1 MIGGIGGICG
11 IKRSRGGRDLLGVD
25 QGDGF
30 GSVHLD
36 KEVLKRDVSKDL
48 PRRFGY
54 QGVVGTIWRWFVR
67 RSVIQI
73 LILCLNRISI
83 SQMGYKGHHVQR
95 SGLGRI
101 RYWLELVLIPG
112 EKLFVC
118 LVSSNHVQRQVLVQ
132 SQLLIWSFLT
142 LLLCSIHITL
152 VSTGL
157 SFTANFGRCSLR
169 IHCIDQ
175 QIWRIRLMGLCFWFL
190 FCSSVSWILIFYHL
204 IGQAKTGKFMLIF
217 LWHEAGMDVLSL
229 VKIYICLA
237 GPIGLKLGLKF
248 GSYWFRDLV
257 IYGSQKAQ
265 KCYGVLL
272 RIGMDMVLHHNHV
285 SIYLWSLCHD
295 LQLFLT
301 IRTVQWMWFWIGS
314 SGLLTWKQVPCLV
327 SSNQSQRV
335 DSYMAKVLRSV
346 LRLDQIDA
354 RMVTRPVEELYADL
368 ASINSS
374 DLGSTSSMLM
384 IHLDNGNN
392 PGNGGYLDML
402 FGLGWTGSSRLLSID
417 SIANDQFGEEF
428 CLFIFILVG
437 YWSHTETVPNNCGW
451 NSDWWQTRESYGT
464 QWNSVE
470 PNLGHN
476 DGSDLLNHQMTLSS
490 KRFSIFFGF
499 GVILMWKIGKLWN
512 HMGIRVADLASKF
525 YLNQLHVKLI
535 KRECMSLFSCNL
547 QCCSYK
553 DLRDMSILNGVLG
566 LMVSFSSVVI
576 ILLSCNAFHDGW
588 SSIKYDEVFHCVRY
602 ACGFWIFQDDGFK
615 WRKIV
620 FQMVNSKNFSGLFK
634 PEFSCSKEQIPHF
647 NI

>member
-1 MIGGIGGICG
+1 MAWGPPARERAWVI
-11 IKRSRGGRDLLGVD
+11 RDLSRWRRFLPRVSMAHDWWDWWDLWNQTESGGRDLLGVD

-54 QGVVGTIWRWFVR
+54 QGVVGTICRWFVR

-272 RIGMDMVLHHNHV
+272 RIRMDMVLHHNHV

-428 CLFIFILVG
+428 RLFIFILVG

-490 KRFSIFFGF
+490 KRMMVSNGTRLCFRCHLNAFEYANFS
-499 GVILMWKIGKLWN
+499 
-512 HMGIRVADLASKF
+512 
-525 YLNQLHVKLI
+525 
-535 KRECMSLFSCNL
+535 
-547 QCCSYK
+547 
-553 DLRDMSILNGVLG
+553 DLRQILEDFWDNSWKTLG
-566 LMVSFSSVVI
+566 RLPTKSSES
-576 ILLSCNAFHDGW
+576 LPK
-588 SSIKYDEVFHCVRY
+588 SSAEGGTKR
-602 ACGFWIFQDDGFK
+602 
-615 WRKIV
+615 
-620 FQMVNSKNFSGLFK
+620 
-634 PEFSCSKEQIPHF
+634 
-647 NI
+647 